1 MTSKPESLIALGNRI
16 REIRIQQ
23 KLSQEKLAEEC
34 NFDRTYISLV
44 ERGLRN
50 PSFTNL
56 CKFAEGLGVQ
66 IAELTSNQMQQ
77 RKDL

>member
-1 MTSKPESLIALGNRI
+1 MKQKPESLIALGNRI
-16 REIRIQQ
+16 KYIRTQ
-23 KLSQEKLAEEC
+23 KQFSQEQLAEAC

-56 CKFAEGLGVQ
+56 CKFAVGLGVSVSD
-66 IAELTSNQMQQ
+66 LTSNQNHEDNEQ
-77 RKDL
+77 